1 MTSSNRDEERQPLL
15 SPSTDDERHP
25 LLSPDSQQS
34 HRPRIWQWLAG
45 GSTAVTDFLLNNPIL
60 ICTFGLQFCFY
71 FAKHMVEVPSIKLF
85 EQAICNRYYNRHKE
99 LAFSFE
105 NSVDEHLCKIPPI
118 QDELA
123 NLVGLKFTFDALP
136 GLLTAL
142 YYGSIAD
149 RFGRRLVLALCC
161 AGTLG
166 SLLWILLICYAD
178 DSLPIK
184 LIWAS
189 SVFLCVGGS
198 QRVAKGMNFTIVA
211 DTVDKSHR

>member
-1 MTSSNRDEERQPLL
+1 MTSSTRDDERQPLL
-15 SPSTDDERHP
+15 SPNTDDARHP
-25 LLSPDSQQS
+25 LLSLDSQES
-34 HRPRIWQWLAG
+34 HRPKIWQWLVD
-45 GSTAVTDFLLNNPIL
+45 GSTAVKDFLLNNPIL
-60 ICTFGLQFCFY
+60 ICTFCLQFCFY

-85 EQAICNRYYNRHKE
+85 EQAICNRYYNRHEE
-99 LAFSFE
+99 LAFS
-105 NSVDEHLCKIPPI
+105 SGPIDEHLCKIAPV
-118 QDELA
+118 QNELA

-136 GLLTAL
+136 ALLTAL

-178 DSLPIK
+178 DSWPIK
-184 LIWAS
+184 LVWAS

>member
-1 MTSSNRDEERQPLL
+1 MTSTTRDDERQPLL
-15 SPSTDDERHP
+15 SPNTDDERHP
-25 LLSPDSQQS
+25 LLSLDSQKS
-34 HRPRIWQWLAG
+34 HSLEIWQWLVG
-45 GSTAVTDFLLNNPIL
+45 GSIAVKDFLFNNPIL
-60 ICTFGLQFCFY
+60 ICTFCLQFCFY

-85 EQAICNRYYNRHKE
+85 EQAICNRYYNRHEE
-99 LAFSFE
+99 LTLS
-105 NSVDEHLCKIPPI
+105 SGQPVDEHLCKIPAI
-118 QDELA
+118 QNELA

-136 GLLTAL
+136 ALLTAL

-178 DSLPIK
+178 DNWPIK
-184 LIWAS
+184 LVWAS
-189 SVFLCVGGS
+189 SIFLCVGGS

>member
-1 MTSSNRDEERQPLL
+1 MTSPHRDEERRPLL
-15 SPSTDDERHP
+15 SPSADDVHRP
-25 LLSPDSQQS
+25 LLSGGSEVSDPPSN
-34 HRPRIWQWLAG
+34 WQWLAG
-45 GSTAVTDFLLNNPIL
+45 ASAAAKGFLFGNSIL
-60 ICTFGLQFCFY
+60 ICTFCLQFCFY
-71 FAKHMVEVPSIKLF
+71 FAKHIVEVPSIKLY
-85 EQAICNRYYNRHKE
+85 EQAICNRYYSRQKE
-99 LAFSFE
+99 SLFSAGL
-105 NSVDEHLCKIPPI
+105 SIDEHLCKIPPI

-149 RFGRRLVLALCC
+149 KFGRRLVLALCC

-178 DSLPIK
+178 NTFPIR
-184 LIWAS
+184 LVWAS
-189 SVFLCVGGS
+189 SIFLCVGGS